1 VDVEGVAR
9 ELGDDVGLV
18 TVEKVGMVI
27 KVALKEYD
35 PTKKKWDRVAGKLR
49 PLGGKWISDGK
60 MSHWAVPAKSVTV
73 KPMIS
78 DDEFEDV
85 WKAAGNAK
93 VALDR
98 LADEIGKL
106 QAKREKAK

>member
-1 VDVEGVAR
+1 MNVESVAAELGSDVE
-9 ELGDDVGLV
+9 LV
-18 TVEKVGMVI
+18 TVEKVGEVI
-27 KVALKEYD
+27 KVALKQYQH
-35 PTKKKWDRVAGKLR
+35 DRSIWTRINRNLKQ
-49 PLGGKWISDGK
+49 LGGAWVSNGK
-60 MSHWAVPAKSVTV
+60 MSHWAVPVTTV
-73 KPMIS
+73 KPMIP